1 MAKIERPNI
10 SNEDVLKSKALM
22 VRLTRKKLNRNKMDK
37 TISVE
42 VRDSKKVT
50 DDSALRVN
58 KSLFTKKSVEDYM
71 AIYTEASKYFYRVTS
86 PWDDKG
92 WRLLSIDI
100 YEDFVKR
107 FKGFTRDYRDK
118 VITFIETVQA
128 HVEDSRAMLGDAF
141 DPDDYKFISGNGSV
155 DRQVLLDQFALEV
168 DYNTVTNGNDL
179 RVDLT
184 EADRAVIAD
193 QINTQNKVK
202 FAKVNES
209 IIENLR
215 DCILSIHDRLCDE
228 NNIFRDTL
236 ITNLEDL
243 CDLIP
248 KMNIAGDPKINE
260 MAARAKAGLTKWE
273 PALLREVPTL
283 RREVADEAKDILD
296 NMKGML

>member
-1 MAKIERPNI
+1 MTKVPT
-10 SNEDVLKSKALM
+10 NEDVLKTKALM

-37 TISVE
+37 AISVE

-71 AIYTEASKYFYRVTS
+71 SIYTEASKYFYRVTS

-92 WRLLSIDI
+92 WRLLSVDI

-107 FKGFTRDYRDK
+107 FKGFTREYREK
-118 VITFIETVQA
+118 VFSFIDSVQS
-128 HVEDSRAMLGDAF
+128 HVEDSKAMLGDAF
-141 DPDDYKFISGNGSV
+141 DPNDYRFIASNGSV
-155 DRQVLLDQFALEV
+155 DQQALLDQFALEV
-168 DYNTVTNGNDL
+168 DYNTVTDGNDL
-179 RVDLT
+179 RASLT
-184 EADRAVIAD
+184 EADRQIIAS
-193 QINTQNKVK
+193 QIDEQNKVK

-209 IIENLR
+209 IIENLH
-215 DCILSIHDRLCDE
+215 DCILAIHDRLCDE

-236 ITNLEDL
+236 ITNLEEL

-248 KMNIAGDPKINE
+248 KMNIADDPAINA
-260 MAARAKAGLTKWE
+260 MAAEAKASLAKWE
-273 PALLREVPTL
+273 PAVLREVPTL
-283 RREVADEAKDILD
+283 RKEVADGAKKILD